1 MMIQSNLR
9 RRALFI
15 LGGSLFLSTAG
26 SLSFAPKNSVEQRIR
41 SVVGRKHSAAERYLH
56 PKLRTVSVVALQAQN
71 KDDDEDQERYN
82 NLSLFQGFDM
92 SEITD
97 RDEGVGRLLPIT
109 YDLMEAGLVGILTG
123 IFVAAFKLSI
133 DFLRDFTYG
142 SDALAGNLI
151 AVALIPAAGGVL
163 VGILKEIGA
172 SSFPP
177 GLRGTIEA
185 VDKSSR
191 AQLPKNL
198 IEETATTQVNFFR
211 KSLASVATL
220 GTGNSLGPEG
230 PSVEIG
236 MDMAR
241 LCIDSLR
248 RPKMQTED
256 PEKRVDQARLLLS
269 CGAAAGVS
277 AGFNAP
283 IAGVF
288 FALEIIQNNF
298 KTIGSKTSSGPKPPL
313 MPNLSS
319 NAGISAILIAS
330 VLSELVSATFLG
342 NHLALSLSAY
352 NLKTPLLELPL
363 YLALGALSGC
373 VAFAFSLA
381 AETSQ
386 SFFAGKLGPEPLKD
400 FMGNL
405 PDSTKPVLG
414 GLFCGF
420 VGIFFP
426 QILFF
431 GYETLNSLLAKK
443 SLSTTVILTLLA
455 TKTVTTAVSA
465 GSGLVGGTFAPAL
478 FLGAMSGAAFHNVVL
493 TLVQSINDAGLI
505 DMSGIVLDLADVPA
519 YAMVGAASVLAALF
533 RAPLTAS

>member
-1 MMIQSNLR
+1 MI
-9 RRALFI
+9 
-15 LGGSLFLSTAG
+15 GLSTRRQPLLILAAALCFTSVG
-26 SLSFAPKNSVEQRIR
+26 SFSSQTTPVFLPHGRFRITSLTSPSVL
-41 SVVGRKHSAAERYLH
+41 SAAH
-56 PKLRTVSVVALQAQN
+56 HT
-71 KDDDEDQERYN
+71 DN
-82 NLSLFQGFDM
+82 NDADSIES
-92 SEITD
+92 SEISITGKD
-97 RDEGVGRLLPIT
+97 GVGRLLPIT
-109 YDLMEAGLVGILTG
+109 YDLMEAGMIGILTG
-123 IFVAAFKLSI
+123 ILVAAFKLSI
-133 DFLRDFTYG
+133 DFLRDIAYG
-142 SDALAGNLI
+142 SDALSGDMI
-151 AVALIPAAGGVL
+151 IVALIPAMGGVI
-163 VGILKEIGA
+163 VGALKELGGR
-172 SSFPP
+172 SFPP

-191 AQLPKNL
+191 GPLPDNL
-198 IEETATTQVNFFR
+198 VEESVSTQANFFR

-241 LCIDSLR
+241 FCVDTLL
-248 RPKMQTED
+248 RPKMQNED
-256 PEKRVDQARLLLS
+256 PERRANQARLLLS

-288 FALEIIQNNF
+288 FALEIIQSTFNSIDSDNSDSYDT
-298 KTIGSKTSSGPKPPL
+298 KKPSL

-319 NAGISAILIAS
+319 NNAGISAILIAS

-381 AETSQ
+381 AETSR
-386 SFFAGKLGPEPLKD
+386 SFFDGKSGPEPVKD
-400 FMGNL
+400 FMSGL
-405 PDSTKPVLG
+405 PESVKPVMG

-420 VGIFFP
+420 VGIFLP
-426 QILFF
+426 QVLFF
-431 GYETLNSLLAKK
+431 GYETLNSLLAKY
-443 SLSTTVILTLLA
+443 SLSTSLILTLLV
-455 TKTVTTAVSA
+455 TKTLTTAVSA

-478 FLGAMSGAAFHNVVL
+478 FLGAMSGAAFHNIILEVF
-493 TLVQSINDAGLI
+493 QSITDSGLI
-505 DMSGIVLDLADVPA
+505 DMQGLVLELADVPA
-519 YAMVGAASVLAALF
+519 YAMVGAASVLASLF
-533 RAPLTAS
+533 RSPLTAS